1 MYINYSLTF
10 PWQYMWK
17 VSSGYIPLWYAVVIL
32 RFGIL
37 SSITHHRHHRDH
49 YLYVPADADLGRR
62 ASVLLCQF
70 EDRWVPQ
77 SLPLGQGAV
86 PLKHNALLTAVLH
99 QLPGLLVHVVL
110 HLVGQP
116 HTHTHAHARLDQLFV
131 PPVLSCLHS
140 DFHLITIMAH
150 RIASEMV
157 CMMAVTWLAC
167 GTAPQS
173 SFNCCRW
180 WIIKLLTPM
189 ERHRPAE
196 MQRQV

>member
-1 MYINYSLTF
+1 
-10 PWQYMWK
+10 
-17 VSSGYIPLWYAVVIL
+17 
-32 RFGIL
+32 
-37 SSITHHRHHRDH
+37 
-49 YLYVPADADLGRR
+49 
-62 ASVLLCQF
+62 
-70 EDRWVPQ
+70 
-77 SLPLGQGAV
+77 
-86 PLKHNALLTAVLH
+86 
-99 QLPGLLVHVVL
+99 LVHVVL

-140 DFHLITIMAH
+140 DFYLITIMAH